1 MSEAVNLLRAPVTA
15 NGMRRIK
22 YRMRLLLRN
31 NSELRWYHEMTN
43 FRPFAVIAKGW
54 KFCFIKQI
62 RFIKVRNLQNKKVEQ
77 KEEENKMAL
86 IELRHV
92 KKSFPVKRVKSRL

>member
-1 MSEAVNLLRAPVTA
+1 
-15 NGMRRIK
+15 
-22 YRMRLLLRN
+22 
-31 NSELRWYHEMTN
+31 MTN

-92 KKSFPVKRVKSRL
+92 KRVFR